1 MHFNLHLVCIIS
13 FALLAVGRRHHSGSH
28 TKKGGSSIATSSQ
41 DASATAV
48 ANTPA
53 YDKSKETS
61 LNTTTGL
68 NATLPDVGNDTTS
81 SGTGTSG
88 LTSDFGDNGLP
99 AGAPG
104 IPTNI
109 AKVTAYDA
117 SAPPFPTSYSEADKT
132 SQAQAGAQLLSTLDN
147 IFQQHLN
154 TTGSPAQGS
163 YTVKPGVYRINDS
176 INIPNVD
183 NFQLIMSDV
192 ELIVTSPNAHM
203 IINDA
208 NDFEIAGP
216 LYLDADPI
224 PESQAVIVGSDGSS
238 YVDVQVMDG
247 YPMPFLSSRLK
258 CFSTDGVMQRHY
270 QDAITSVDE
279 QSKGVYRVKTK
290 GGSATFDNFPC
301 LSTTGNYFTSQYN
314 NTAGS
319 GGITFRNSGDL
330 NLHQIY
336 HYYSGLSFGGGIEGT
351 LKLDQW
357 MV

>member
-1 MHFNLHLVCIIS
+1 MHFNLHLVCTIS
-13 FALLAVGRRHHSGSH
+13 FAFLALGHRRHHSGTH
-28 TKKGGSSIATSSQ
+28 TKSHGASTSTISQ
-41 DASATAV
+41 AATAV

-53 YDKSKETS
+53 YDKSKVTDSNATIS
-61 LNTTTGL
+61 LN
-68 NATLPDVGNDTTS
+68 NTLPDVGNDTTS

-117 SAPPFPTSYSEADKT
+117 SSPPFPTSYSEADKT
-132 SQAQAGAQLLSTLDN
+132 SQAQAGAQLLSTLN
-147 IFQQHLN
+147 GIFQQHLN

-176 INIPNVD
+176 INVPNVD

-208 NDFEIAGP
+208 NGFEIAGP

-247 YPMPFLSSRLK
+247 YPMPFISSRLK

-279 QSKGVYRVKTK
+279 QSNGVYRVKTK
-290 GGSATFDNFPC
+290 GGAGTFDNFPC
-301 LSTTGNYFTSQYN
+301 LSTKGNYFTSQYN
-314 NTAGS
+314 STAGA

-330 NLHQIY
+330 NSHQIY